1 MNSTVLKILKTIIS
15 VSAAFVGFTFIVIIA
30 FYFYLSDGVEFDLNK
45 SNQTLSSLT
54 NRFEIDFSNNSTIY
68 FKAREENIDTYITLE
83 NAIIKRSGN
92 ILVNAENIT
101 VNTSLNFTKTLQF
114 VYEIILNNNTD
125 LNLINPVSIKLKN
138 PTLDLAS
145 VENQV
150 TEINESD
157 RYFPVTIKAENGNLI
172 DGNIEIGQFDF
183 FLNVNQY
190 SQNSSLEKYKFRL
203 KSSQNF
209 PVSYIAQFFQDVESI
224 GDKKET
230 ISFDLTLEDEYANN
244 DDMSQ
249 KLNGIF
255 QIRNTT
261 MRLKTFPVQ
270 LKPEPIRR
278 LNLDLNIND
287 NIGQANIVGTLYNPK
302 KSLGLQ
308 TEPNLQIGGT
318 LNFEEILKPELNLI
332 VNGYDIYFA
341 KLENLN
347 LNGVT
352 DLTVSIIGKN
362 VLDLKGSLK
371 IKKSNGFLV
380 PLADTE
386 FETKHRIRNID
397 EKKCCLLYTS
407 PSPRD

>member
-15 VSAAFVGFTFIVIIA
+15 VTAAFVGFTLIVIIA

-92 ILVNAENIT
+92 ILINAENIT
-101 VNTSLNFTKTLQF
+101 VNTTLNFTKTLQF

-138 PTLDLAS
+138 PTFDLAS
-145 VENQV
+145 VENQD
-150 TEINESD
+150 TEINKSE

-172 DGNIEIGQFDF
+172 DGNVEIGQFDF
-183 FLNVNQY
+183 FLNINQY
-190 SQNSSLEKYKFRL
+190 SQNSSLEKYKIRL

-230 ISFDLTLEDEYANN
+230 ISFDITLEDEYANN
-244 DDMSQ
+244 DDISQ
-249 KLNGIF
+249 KLNGVI

-287 NIGQANIVGTLYNPK
+287 NIGQANLVGTLYNPK

-318 LNFEEILKPELNLI
+318 LNFKEILKPELNLI

-362 VLDLKGSLK
+362 VLDLQGSLK

-397 EKKCCLLYTS
+397 EKK
-407 PSPRD
+407 

>member
-1 MNSTVLKILKTIIS
+1 MNSTVLKILKTIAS
-15 VSAAFVGFTFIVIIA
+15 VSVAFISFTIIVIIA
-30 FYFYLSDGVEFDLNK
+30 FYFYLSDGVEFNLNK

-54 NRFEIDFSNNSTIY
+54 NRFELDFSKNSSIY

-83 NAIIKRSGN
+83 NAIIKRSGK
-92 ILVNAENIT
+92 ILINSENIT
-101 VNTSLNFTKTLQF
+101 LNTTLDFSKTLQF
-114 VYEIILNNNTD
+114 VFEIILNNNTD

-138 PTLDLAS
+138 PILDLANI
-145 VENQV
+145 ENQD
-150 TEINESD
+150 TEINKSE
-157 RYFPVTIKAENGNLI
+157 RYFPVTIKAEDGNLI
-172 DGNIEIGQFDF
+172 DGDIEIGQFDF
-183 FLNVNQY
+183 ILNINQY
-190 SQNSSLEKYKFRL
+190 SDNSSLEKYKFRL

-209 PVSYIAQFFQDVESI
+209 PVSYIAQFFEDVESI
-224 GDKKET
+224 GDKKES
-230 ISFDLTLEDEYANN
+230 ISFDLTLEDEYASN
-244 DDMSQ
+244 DDISQ
-249 KLNGIF
+249 KLNGVI

-287 NIGQANIVGTLYNPK
+287 NIGQANLVGTLYNPK

-318 LNFEEILKPELNLI
+318 LNFEEIQKPELNLI

-362 VLDLKGSLK
+362 VLDLQGSLK

-397 EKKCCLLYTS
+397 EEK
-407 PSPRD
+407 

>member
-1 MNSTVLKILKTIIS
+1 MNSTVLKILKTIAS
-15 VSAAFVGFTFIVIIA
+15 VSVTFISFTIIVIIA
-30 FYFYLSDGVEFDLNK
+30 FYFYLSDGVEFNLNK

-54 NRFEIDFSNNSTIY
+54 NRFELDFSKNSSIY

-83 NAIIKRSGN
+83 NATIKRSGK
-92 ILVNAENIT
+92 ILINSENIT
-101 VNTSLNFTKTLQF
+101 LNTTLDFSKTLQF
-114 VYEIILNNNTD
+114 VFEIILNNNTN

-145 VENQV
+145 IENQD
-150 TEINESD
+150 TEINKNE

-172 DGNIEIGQFDF
+172 DGDIEIGQFDF
-183 FLNVNQY
+183 FLNINQY
-190 SQNSSLEKYKFRL
+190 SENSSLEKYKFRL

-209 PVSYIAQFFQDVESI
+209 PVSYIAQFFQDVDSI

-230 ISFDLTLEDEYANN
+230 VSFDLTLEDEYASN
-244 DDMSQ
+244 DDISQ
-249 KLNGIF
+249 KLNGVI

-287 NIGQANIVGTLYNPK
+287 NIGQANLIGTLYNPK

-308 TEPNLQIGGT
+308 TEPNLQISGT
-318 LNFEEILKPELNLI
+318 LDFEEILKPELNLI
-332 VNGYDIYFA
+332 VNAYDIYFA

-347 LNGVT
+347 LNGIT

-397 EKKCCLLYTS
+397 EEK
-407 PSPRD
+407 

>member
-15 VSAAFVGFTFIVIIA
+15 VTAAFVGFTFIVIIA

-45 SNQTLSSLT
+45 SNQTLNSLT

-92 ILVNAENIT
+92 ILINAENIT
-101 VNTSLNFTKTLQF
+101 VNTTLNFTKTLQF

-138 PTLDLAS
+138 PTFDLAS
-145 VENQV
+145 VENQD
-150 TEINESD
+150 TEINKSE

-172 DGNIEIGQFDF
+172 DGNVEIGQFDF
-183 FLNVNQY
+183 FLNINQY
-190 SQNSSLEKYKFRL
+190 SQNSSLEKYKIRL

-230 ISFDLTLEDEYANN
+230 ISFDITLEDEYANN
-244 DDMSQ
+244 DDISQ
-249 KLNGIF
+249 KLNGVF

-287 NIGQANIVGTLYNPK
+287 NIGQANLVGTLYNPK

-362 VLDLKGSLK
+362 VLDLQGSLK

-397 EKKCCLLYTS
+397 EKK
-407 PSPRD
+407 

>member
-1 MNSTVLKILKTIIS
+1 MNSTVLKILKTIAS
-15 VSAAFVGFTFIVIIA
+15 VSVAFISFTIIVIIA
-30 FYFYLSDGVEFDLNK
+30 FYFYLSDGVEFNLNK

-54 NRFEIDFSNNSTIY
+54 NRFELDFSKNSSIY
-68 FKAREENIDTYITLE
+68 FKAREKNIDTYITLE
-83 NAIIKRSGN
+83 NAIIKRSEK
-92 ILVNAENIT
+92 ILINSENIT
-101 VNTSLNFTKTLQF
+101 LNTTLDFSKTLQF
-114 VYEIILNNNTD
+114 VFEIILNNNTD

-138 PTLDLAS
+138 PILDLAS
-145 VENQV
+145 IENQD
-150 TEINESD
+150 TEINKSE
-157 RYFPVTIKAENGNLI
+157 RYFPVTIKAEDGNLI
-172 DGNIEIGQFDF
+172 DGDIEIGQFDF
-183 FLNVNQY
+183 FLNINQY
-190 SQNSSLEKYKFRL
+190 SDNSSLEKYKFRL

-209 PVSYIAQFFQDVESI
+209 PVSYIAQFFEDVESI
-224 GDKKET
+224 GDKKES
-230 ISFDLTLEDEYANN
+230 ISFDLTLEDEYASN
-244 DDMSQ
+244 DDISQ
-249 KLNGIF
+249 KLNGVI

-287 NIGQANIVGTLYNPK
+287 NIGQANLVGTLYNPK

-318 LNFEEILKPELNLI
+318 LNFEEIQKPELNLI

-362 VLDLKGSLK
+362 VLDLQGSLK

-386 FETKHRIRNID
+386 FETEHRIRNID
-397 EKKCCLLYTS
+397 EEK
-407 PSPRD
+407 

>member
-15 VSAAFVGFTFIVIIA
+15 VAAAFLGFTFIVIIA

-92 ILVNAENIT
+92 ILINAENIT
-101 VNTSLNFTKTLQF
+101 VNTTLNFTKTLQF

-138 PTLDLAS
+138 PTFDLAS
-145 VENQV
+145 VENQD
-150 TEINESD
+150 TEINKSE

-172 DGNIEIGQFDF
+172 DGNVEIGQFDF
-183 FLNVNQY
+183 FLNINQY
-190 SQNSSLEKYKFRL
+190 SQNSSLEKYKIRL

-230 ISFDLTLEDEYANN
+230 ISFDITLEDEYANN
-244 DDMSQ
+244 DDISQ
-249 KLNGIF
+249 KLNGVF

-287 NIGQANIVGTLYNPK
+287 NIGQANLVGTLYNPK

-362 VLDLKGSLK
+362 VLDLQGSLK

-397 EKKCCLLYTS
+397 EKK
-407 PSPRD
+407 

>member
-15 VSAAFVGFTFIVIIA
+15 VTSAFVGFTFIVIIA

-92 ILVNAENIT
+92 ILINAENIT

-150 TEINESD
+150 AEINESD
-157 RYFPVTIKAENGNLI
+157 KYFPVTIKAENGNLI
-172 DGNIEIGQFDF
+172 DGNVEIGQFDF
-183 FLNVNQY
+183 FLNINQY
-190 SQNSSLEKYKFRL
+190 SQNSSLEKYKIRL

-230 ISFDLTLEDEYANN
+230 ISFDITLEDEYANN
-244 DDMSQ
+244 DDISQ
-249 KLNGIF
+249 KLNGVF

-287 NIGQANIVGTLYNPK
+287 NIGQVNLVGTLYNPK

-318 LNFEEILKPELNLI
+318 LNFKEILKPELNLI

-362 VLDLKGSLK
+362 VLDLQGSLK

-397 EKKCCLLYTS
+397 EEK
-407 PSPRD
+407 

>member
-1 MNSTVLKILKTIIS
+1 MNSTVLKILKTIAS
-15 VSAAFVGFTFIVIIA
+15 VSVAFISFTIIVIIA
-30 FYFYLSDGVEFDLNK
+30 FYFYLSDGVEFNLNK

-54 NRFEIDFSNNSTIY
+54 NRFELDFSKNSSIY
-68 FKAREENIDTYITLE
+68 FKAREESIDTYITLE
-83 NAIIKRSGN
+83 NAIIKRSGK
-92 ILVNAENIT
+92 ILINSENIT
-101 VNTSLNFTKTLQF
+101 LNTTLDFSKTLQF
-114 VYEIILNNNTD
+114 VFEIILNNNTD

-138 PTLDLAS
+138 PILDLAS
-145 VENQV
+145 IENQD
-150 TEINESD
+150 TEIIKSE
-157 RYFPVTIKAENGNLI
+157 RYFPVTIKAEDGNLI
-172 DGNIEIGQFDF
+172 DGDIEIGQFDF
-183 FLNVNQY
+183 FLNINQY
-190 SQNSSLEKYKFRL
+190 SDNSSLEKYKFQL

-209 PVSYIAQFFQDVESI
+209 PVSYIAQFFEDVESI
-224 GDKKET
+224 GDKKES
-230 ISFDLTLEDEYANN
+230 ISFDLTLEDEFASN
-244 DDMSQ
+244 DDISQ
-249 KLNGIF
+249 KLNGVI

-287 NIGQANIVGTLYNPK
+287 NIGQANLVGTLYNPK

-318 LNFEEILKPELNLI
+318 LNFEEIQKPELNLI

-362 VLDLKGSLK
+362 VLDLQGSLK

-397 EKKCCLLYTS
+397 EEK
-407 PSPRD
+407 

>member
-1 MNSTVLKILKTIIS
+1 MNSTVLKILKTIAS
-15 VSAAFVGFTFIVIIA
+15 VSVAFISFTIIVIIA
-30 FYFYLSDGVEFDLNK
+30 FYFYLSDGVEFNLNK

-54 NRFEIDFSNNSTIY
+54 NRFELDFSKNSSIY

-83 NAIIKRSGN
+83 NAIIKRSGK
-92 ILVNAENIT
+92 ILINSENIT
-101 VNTSLNFTKTLQF
+101 LNTTLDFSKTLQF
-114 VYEIILNNNTD
+114 VFEIILNNNTD

-138 PTLDLAS
+138 PILDLAS
-145 VENQV
+145 IENQD
-150 TEINESD
+150 TEINKSE
-157 RYFPVTIKAENGNLI
+157 RYFPVTIKAEDGNLI
-172 DGNIEIGQFDF
+172 DGDIEIGQFDF
-183 FLNVNQY
+183 FLNINQY
-190 SQNSSLEKYKFRL
+190 SDNSSLEKYKFRL

-209 PVSYIAQFFQDVESI
+209 PVSYIAQFFEDVESI
-224 GDKKET
+224 GDKKES
-230 ISFDLTLEDEYANN
+230 ISFDLTLEDEYASN
-244 DDMSQ
+244 DDISQ
-249 KLNGIF
+249 KLNGVI

-287 NIGQANIVGTLYNPK
+287 NIGQANLVGTLYNPK

-362 VLDLKGSLK
+362 VLDLQGSLK

-397 EKKCCLLYTS
+397 EEK
-407 PSPRD
+407 

>member
-1 MNSTVLKILKTIIS
+1 MNSTVLKILKTIAS
-15 VSAAFVGFTFIVIIA
+15 VSVAFISFTIIVIIA
-30 FYFYLSDGVEFDLNK
+30 FYFYLSDGVEFNLNK

-54 NRFEIDFSNNSTIY
+54 NRFELDFSKNSSIY

-83 NAIIKRSGN
+83 NVIIKRSGK
-92 ILVNAENIT
+92 ILINSENIT
-101 VNTSLNFTKTLQF
+101 LNTTLDFSKTLQF
-114 VYEIILNNNTD
+114 VFEIILNNNTD

-138 PTLDLAS
+138 PILDLAS
-145 VENQV
+145 IENQD
-150 TEINESD
+150 TEINKSE
-157 RYFPVTIKAENGNLI
+157 RYFPVTIKAEDGNLI
-172 DGNIEIGQFDF
+172 DGDIEIGQFDF
-183 FLNVNQY
+183 FLNINQY
-190 SQNSSLEKYKFRL
+190 SDNSSLEKYKFRL

-209 PVSYIAQFFQDVESI
+209 PVSYIAQFFEDVESI
-224 GDKKET
+224 GDKKES
-230 ISFDLTLEDEYANN
+230 ISFDLTLEDEYASN
-244 DDMSQ
+244 DDISQ
-249 KLNGIF
+249 KLNGVI

-287 NIGQANIVGTLYNPK
+287 NIGQANLVGTLYNPK

-318 LNFEEILKPELNLI
+318 LNFEEIQKPELNLI

-362 VLDLKGSLK
+362 VLDLQGSLK

-397 EKKCCLLYTS
+397 EEK
-407 PSPRD
+407 

>member
-1 MNSTVLKILKTIIS
+1 MNSTVLKILKTIAS
-15 VSAAFVGFTFIVIIA
+15 VSVAFISFTIIVIIA
-30 FYFYLSDGVEFDLNK
+30 FYFYLSDGVEFNLNK

-54 NRFEIDFSNNSTIY
+54 NRFELDFSNNSSIY

-83 NAIIKRSGN
+83 NAIIKRSGK
-92 ILVNAENIT
+92 ILINSENIT
-101 VNTSLNFTKTLQF
+101 LNTTLDFSKTLQF
-114 VYEIILNNNTD
+114 VFEIILNNNTN

-138 PTLDLAS
+138 PILDLAS
-145 VENQV
+145 IENQD
-150 TEINESD
+150 TEIIKSE
-157 RYFPVTIKAENGNLI
+157 RYFPVTIKAEDGNLI
-172 DGNIEIGQFDF
+172 DGDIEIGQFDF
-183 FLNVNQY
+183 FLNINQY
-190 SQNSSLEKYKFRL
+190 SDNSSLEKYKFRL

-209 PVSYIAQFFQDVESI
+209 PVSYIAQFFEDVESI
-224 GDKKET
+224 GDKKES
-230 ISFDLTLEDEYANN
+230 ISFDLTLEDEFASN
-244 DDMSQ
+244 DDISQ
-249 KLNGIF
+249 KLNGVI

-287 NIGQANIVGTLYNPK
+287 NIGQANLVGTLYNPK

-318 LNFEEILKPELNLI
+318 LNFEEIQKPELNLI

-362 VLDLKGSLK
+362 VLDLQGSLK

-397 EKKCCLLYTS
+397 EEK
-407 PSPRD
+407 

>member
-1 MNSTVLKILKTIIS
+1 MNSTVLKILKTIAS
-15 VSAAFVGFTFIVIIA
+15 VSVAFISFTIIVIIA
-30 FYFYLSDGVEFDLNK
+30 FYFYLSDGVEFNLNK

-54 NRFEIDFSNNSTIY
+54 NRFELDFSKNSSIY
-68 FKAREENIDTYITLE
+68 FKAREESIDTYITLE
-83 NAIIKRSGN
+83 NAIIKRSGK
-92 ILVNAENIT
+92 ILINSENIT
-101 VNTSLNFTKTLQF
+101 LNTTLDFSKTLQF
-114 VYEIILNNNTD
+114 VFEIILNNNTD

-138 PTLDLAS
+138 PILDLAS
-145 VENQV
+145 IENQD
-150 TEINESD
+150 TEINKSE
-157 RYFPVTIKAENGNLI
+157 RYFPVTIKAEDGNLI
-172 DGNIEIGQFDF
+172 DGDIEIGQFDF
-183 FLNVNQY
+183 FLNINQY
-190 SQNSSLEKYKFRL
+190 SDNSSLEKYKFRL

-209 PVSYIAQFFQDVESI
+209 PVSYIAQFFEDVESI
-224 GDKKET
+224 GDKKES
-230 ISFDLTLEDEYANN
+230 ISFDLTLEDENASN
-244 DDMSQ
+244 DDISQ
-249 KLNGIF
+249 KLNGVI

-287 NIGQANIVGTLYNPK
+287 NIGQANLVGTLYNPK

-318 LNFEEILKPELNLI
+318 LNFEEIQKPELNLI

-362 VLDLKGSLK
+362 VLDLQGSLK

-386 FETKHRIRNID
+386 FETKHRIRNINE
-397 EKKCCLLYTS
+397 EK
-407 PSPRD
+407 

>member
-15 VSAAFVGFTFIVIIA
+15 VTAAFVGFTFIVIIA

-92 ILVNAENIT
+92 ILINAENIT
-101 VNTSLNFTKTLQF
+101 VNTTLNFTKTLQF

-138 PTLDLAS
+138 PTFDLAS
-145 VENQV
+145 VENQD
-150 TEINESD
+150 TEINKSE

-172 DGNIEIGQFDF
+172 DGNVEIGQFDF
-183 FLNVNQY
+183 FLSINQY
-190 SQNSSLEKYKFRL
+190 SQNSSLEKYKIRL

-230 ISFDLTLEDEYANN
+230 ISFDITLEDEYANN
-244 DDMSQ
+244 DDISQ
-249 KLNGIF
+249 KLNGVF

-287 NIGQANIVGTLYNPK
+287 NIGQANLVGTLYNPK

-318 LNFEEILKPELNLI
+318 LNFEEIMKPELNLI

-362 VLDLKGSLK
+362 VLDLQGSLK

-380 PLADTE
+380 PLSDTE

-397 EKKCCLLYTS
+397 EKK
-407 PSPRD
+407 

>member
-1 MNSTVLKILKTIIS
+1 MNSTVLKILKTIAS
-15 VSAAFVGFTFIVIIA
+15 VSLAFISFTIIVIIA
-30 FYFYLSDGVEFDLNK
+30 FYFYLSDGVEFNLNK

-54 NRFEIDFSNNSTIY
+54 NRFELDFSKNSSIY

-83 NAIIKRSGN
+83 NAIIKRSGK
-92 ILVNAENIT
+92 ILINSENIT
-101 VNTSLNFTKTLQF
+101 LNTTLDFTKTLQF
-114 VYEIILNNNTD
+114 VFEIILNNNTD

-138 PTLDLAS
+138 PILNLAS
-145 VENQV
+145 IENQD
-150 TEINESD
+150 TEINKSE

-172 DGNIEIGQFDF
+172 DGDIEIGQFDF
-183 FLNVNQY
+183 FLNINQY
-190 SQNSSLEKYKFRL
+190 SENSSLEKYKFRL

-209 PVSYIAQFFQDVESI
+209 PVSYIAQFFEDVESI
-224 GDKKET
+224 GDKKES
-230 ISFDLTLEDEYANN
+230 ISFDLTLEDEYASN
-244 DDMSQ
+244 DDISQ
-249 KLNGIF
+249 KLNGVI

-287 NIGQANIVGTLYNPK
+287 NIGQANLIGTLYNPK

-308 TEPNLQIGGT
+308 TEPNIQIGGT
-318 LNFEEILKPELNLI
+318 LNFDEIMKPELNLI

-362 VLDLKGSLK
+362 VLDLQGSLK

-386 FETKHRIRNID
+386 FETKHIIRNID
-397 EKKCCLLYTS
+397 EKK
-407 PSPRD
+407 

>member
-1 MNSTVLKILKTIIS
+1 MKSIILKILKTIAS
-15 VSAAFVGFTFIVIIA
+15 VSVAFISFTIIVIIA
-30 FYFYLSDGVEFDLNK
+30 FYFYLSDGVEFNLNK

-54 NRFEIDFSNNSTIY
+54 KRFEIDFSKNSSIY

-83 NAIIKRSGN
+83 NAIIKRSGK
-92 ILVNAENIT
+92 ILINSENLT
-101 VNTSLNFTKTLQF
+101 LNTTLDFTKTLQF
-114 VYEIILNNNTD
+114 VFEIILNNNTD

-138 PTLDLAS
+138 PTLNLAS
-145 VENQV
+145 IENQDA
-150 TEINESD
+150 EINKSG
-157 RYFPVTIKAENGNLI
+157 RYFPVNIKAENGNLI

-183 FLNVNQY
+183 FLNINQY
-190 SQNSSLEKYKFRL
+190 SENSSLEKYKFRL

-230 ISFDLTLEDEYANN
+230 ISFDITLEDEYASN
-244 DDMSQ
+244 DDISQ
-249 KLNGIF
+249 KLNGVI

-261 MRLKTFPVQ
+261 MRLKKFPAK

-287 NIGQANIVGTLYNPK
+287 NIGQANLIGTLYNPK

-318 LNFEEILKPELNLI
+318 LNFEEIMKPEINLI

-362 VLDLKGSLK
+362 VLDLQGSLK

-386 FETKHRIRNID
+386 FETKHRIRNTD
-397 EKKCCLLYTS
+397 EEK
-407 PSPRD
+407 

>member
-1 MNSTVLKILKTIIS
+1 MS
-15 VSAAFVGFTFIVIIA
+15 VTAAFVGFTFIVIIA

-45 SNQTLSSLT
+45 SNQTLNSLT

-92 ILVNAENIT
+92 ILINAENIT
-101 VNTSLNFTKTLQF
+101 VNTTLNFTKTLQF

-138 PTLDLAS
+138 PTFDLAS
-145 VENQV
+145 VENQD
-150 TEINESD
+150 TEINKSE

-172 DGNIEIGQFDF
+172 DGNVEIGQFDF

-230 ISFDLTLEDEYANN
+230 ISFDITLEDEYANN
-244 DDMSQ
+244 DDFSQ
-249 KLNGIF
+249 KLNGVF

-287 NIGQANIVGTLYNPK
+287 NIGQANLVGTLYNPK

-362 VLDLKGSLK
+362 VLDLQGSLK

-380 PLADTE
+380 PLSDTE

-397 EKKCCLLYTS
+397 EKK
-407 PSPRD
+407 

>member
-1 MNSTVLKILKTIIS
+1 MNSTVLKILKTIAS
-15 VSAAFVGFTFIVIIA
+15 VSVAFISFTIIVSIA
-30 FYFYLSDGVEFDLNK
+30 FYFYLSDGVEFNLNK

-54 NRFEIDFSNNSTIY
+54 NRFELDFSKNSSIY

-83 NAIIKRSGN
+83 NAIIKRSGK
-92 ILVNAENIT
+92 ILINSENIT
-101 VNTSLNFTKTLQF
+101 LNTALDFSKTLQF
-114 VYEIILNNNTD
+114 VFEIILNNNTD

-138 PTLDLAS
+138 PILDLAS
-145 VENQV
+145 IENQD
-150 TEINESD
+150 TEINKSE

-172 DGNIEIGQFDF
+172 DGDIEIGQFDF
-183 FLNVNQY
+183 FLNINQY
-190 SQNSSLEKYKFRL
+190 SDNSSLEKYKFRL

-209 PVSYIAQFFQDVESI
+209 PVSYIAQFFEDVESI
-224 GDKKET
+224 GDKKES
-230 ISFDLTLEDEYANN
+230 ISFDLTLEDEYASN
-244 DDMSQ
+244 DDISQ
-249 KLNGIF
+249 KLNGVI

-287 NIGQANIVGTLYNPK
+287 NIGQANLVGTLYNPK

-318 LNFEEILKPELNLI
+318 LNFEEIQKPELNLI

-362 VLDLKGSLK
+362 VLDLQGSLK

-397 EKKCCLLYTS
+397 EEK
-407 PSPRD
+407 

>member
-1 MNSTVLKILKTIIS
+1 MNSTVLKILKTIAS
-15 VSAAFVGFTFIVIIA
+15 VSVAFISFTIIVIIA
-30 FYFYLSDGVEFDLNK
+30 FYFYLSDGVEFNLNK

-54 NRFEIDFSNNSTIY
+54 NRFELDFGKNSSIY

-83 NAIIKRSGN
+83 NAIIKRSGK
-92 ILVNAENIT
+92 ILINSENIT
-101 VNTSLNFTKTLQF
+101 LNTTLDFYKTLQF
-114 VYEIILNNNTD
+114 VFEIILNNNTD

-138 PTLDLAS
+138 PILDLAS
-145 VENQV
+145 IENQD
-150 TEINESD
+150 TEINKSE
-157 RYFPVTIKAENGNLI
+157 RYFPVMIKAEDGNLI
-172 DGNIEIGQFDF
+172 DGDIEIGQFDF
-183 FLNVNQY
+183 ILNINQY
-190 SQNSSLEKYKFRL
+190 SDNSSLEKYKFRL

-209 PVSYIAQFFQDVESI
+209 PVSYIAQFFEEVESI
-224 GDKKET
+224 GDKKES
-230 ISFDLTLEDEYANN
+230 ISFDLTLEDEYASN
-244 DDMSQ
+244 DDISQ
-249 KLNGIF
+249 KLNGVI

-287 NIGQANIVGTLYNPK
+287 NIGQANLVGTLYNPK

-318 LNFEEILKPELNLI
+318 LNFEEIQKPELNLI

-362 VLDLKGSLK
+362 VLDLQGSLK

-386 FETKHRIRNID
+386 FETEHRIRNID
-397 EKKCCLLYTS
+397 EEK
-407 PSPRD
+407 

>member
-1 MNSTVLKILKTIIS
+1 MNSTVLKILKTIAS
-15 VSAAFVGFTFIVIIA
+15 VSVAFISFTIIVIIA
-30 FYFYLSDGVEFDLNK
+30 FYFYLSDGVEFNLNK

-54 NRFEIDFSNNSTIY
+54 NRFELDFSKNSSIY

-83 NAIIKRSGN
+83 NAIIKRSGK
-92 ILVNAENIT
+92 ILINSENIT
-101 VNTSLNFTKTLQF
+101 LNTTLDFSKTLQF
-114 VYEIILNNNTD
+114 VFEIILNNNTD

-138 PTLDLAS
+138 PILDLAS
-145 VENQV
+145 IENQD
-150 TEINESD
+150 TEINKSE
-157 RYFPVTIKAENGNLI
+157 RYFPVTIKAEDGNLI
-172 DGNIEIGQFDF
+172 DGDIEIGKFDF
-183 FLNVNQY
+183 FLNINQY
-190 SQNSSLEKYKFRL
+190 SDNSSLEKYKFRL

-209 PVSYIAQFFQDVESI
+209 PVSYIAQFFEDVESI
-224 GDKKET
+224 GDKKES
-230 ISFDLTLEDEYANN
+230 ISFDLTLEDEYASN
-244 DDMSQ
+244 DDISQ
-249 KLNGIF
+249 KLNGVI

-278 LNLDLNIND
+278 LNLDLKIDD
-287 NIGQANIVGTLYNPK
+287 NIGQANLVGTLYNPK

-318 LNFEEILKPELNLI
+318 LNFEEIQKPELNLI

-362 VLDLKGSLK
+362 VLDLQGSLK

-386 FETKHRIRNID
+386 FETEHRIRNID
-397 EKKCCLLYTS
+397 EEK
-407 PSPRD
+407 

>member
-1 MNSTVLKILKTIIS
+1 MNSTVLKILKTIAS
-15 VSAAFVGFTFIVIIA
+15 VSLAFISFTIIVIIA
-30 FYFYLSDGVEFDLNK
+30 FYFYLSDGVEFNLNK

-54 NRFEIDFSNNSTIY
+54 NRFELDFSKNSSIY

-83 NAIIKRSGN
+83 NAIIKRSGK
-92 ILVNAENIT
+92 ILINSENIT
-101 VNTSLNFTKTLQF
+101 LNTTLDFSKTLQF
-114 VYEIILNNNTD
+114 VFEIILNNNTD

-138 PTLDLAS
+138 PTLDIAS
-145 VENQV
+145 IENQD
-150 TEINESD
+150 TEINKSE
-157 RYFPVTIKAENGNLI
+157 RYFPVTIKAENGSLI
-172 DGNIEIGQFDF
+172 DSDIEIGQFDF
-183 FLNVNQY
+183 FLNINQY
-190 SQNSSLEKYKFRL
+190 SENSSLEKYKFRL

-209 PVSYIAQFFQDVESI
+209 PVSYIAQFFEDVESI
-224 GDKKET
+224 GDKKES
-230 ISFDLTLEDEYANN
+230 ISFDITLEDEYASN
-244 DDMSQ
+244 DDISQ
-249 KLNGIF
+249 KLNGVI

-287 NIGQANIVGTLYNPK
+287 NVGQANLVGTLYNPK

-318 LNFEEILKPELNLI
+318 LDFEEILKPELNLI

-341 KLENLN
+341 KIENLN

-362 VLDLKGSLK
+362 VLDLQGSLK

-380 PLADTE
+380 PLTDTE

-397 EKKCCLLYTS
+397 EEK
-407 PSPRD
+407 

>member
-1 MNSTVLKILKTIIS
+1 MS
-15 VSAAFVGFTFIVIIA
+15 VTAAFVGFTFIVIIA

-45 SNQTLSSLT
+45 SNQTLNSLT

-68 FKAREENIDTYITLE
+68 FKAREENVDTYITLE

-92 ILVNAENIT
+92 ILINAENIT

-172 DGNIEIGQFDF
+172 DGNVEIGHFDF

-230 ISFDLTLEDEYANN
+230 ISFDITLEDEYANN

-287 NIGQANIVGTLYNPK
+287 NIGQANLVGTLYNPK

-362 VLDLKGSLK
+362 VLDLQGSLK

-386 FETKHRIRNID
+386 FETKHTIRNID
-397 EKKCCLLYTS
+397 EEK
-407 PSPRD
+407 

>member
-1 MNSTVLKILKTIIS
+1 MNSTVLKILKTIAS
-15 VSAAFVGFTFIVIIA
+15 VSVAFISFTIIFIIA
-30 FYFYLSDGVEFDLNK
+30 FYFYLSDGVEFNLNK

-54 NRFEIDFSNNSTIY
+54 NRFEIDFSKNSSIY
-68 FKAREENIDTYITLE
+68 FKAREESIDTYITLE
-83 NAIIKRSGN
+83 NAIIKRSGK
-92 ILVNAENIT
+92 ILINSENIT
-101 VNTSLNFTKTLQF
+101 LNTTLDFSKTLQF
-114 VYEIILNNNTD
+114 VFEIILNNNTD

-138 PTLDLAS
+138 PILDLAS
-145 VENQV
+145 IENQD
-150 TEINESD
+150 TEINKSE
-157 RYFPVTIKAENGNLI
+157 RYFPVTIKAEDGNLI
-172 DGNIEIGQFDF
+172 DGDIEIGQFDF
-183 FLNVNQY
+183 FLNINQY
-190 SQNSSLEKYKFRL
+190 SDNSSLEKYKFRL

-230 ISFDLTLEDEYANN
+230 VSFDLTLEDEYASNN
-244 DDMSQ
+244 DISQ
-249 KLNGIF
+249 KLNGVI

-287 NIGQANIVGTLYNPK
+287 NIGQANLVGTLYNPK

-318 LNFEEILKPELNLI
+318 LNFEEIQKPELNLI

-362 VLDLKGSLK
+362 VLDLQGSLK

-397 EKKCCLLYTS
+397 EEK
-407 PSPRD
+407 

>member
-1 MNSTVLKILKTIIS
+1 MNSTVLKILKTIAS
-15 VSAAFVGFTFIVIIA
+15 VSVAFISFTIIVIIA
-30 FYFYLSDGVEFDLNK
+30 FYFYLSDGVEFNLNK

-54 NRFEIDFSNNSTIY
+54 NRFELDFSKNSSIY
-68 FKAREENIDTYITLE
+68 FKAREENIDTYITLK
-83 NAIIKRSGN
+83 NAIIKRSGK
-92 ILVNAENIT
+92 ILINSENIT
-101 VNTSLNFTKTLQF
+101 LNTTLDFTKTLQF
-114 VYEIILNNNTD
+114 VFEIILNNNTD

-145 VENQV
+145 IENQD
-150 TEINESD
+150 TEINKSE
-157 RYFPVTIKAENGNLI
+157 RYFPVTIKAENGKLI
-172 DGNIEIGQFDF
+172 DGDIEIGQFNF
-183 FLNVNQY
+183 FLNINQY
-190 SQNSSLEKYKFRL
+190 SENSSLEKYKFRL

-209 PVSYIAQFFQDVESI
+209 PVSYIAQFFEDVESI
-224 GDKKET
+224 GDKKES
-230 ISFDLTLEDEYANN
+230 ISFDLTLEDEYASN
-244 DDMSQ
+244 DDISQ
-249 KLNGIF
+249 KLNGVI

-287 NIGQANIVGTLYNPK
+287 NVGQANLVGTLYNPK

-308 TEPNLQIGGT
+308 TEPNIQIGGT
-318 LNFEEILKPELNLI
+318 LNFDEIMKPELNLI

-380 PLADTE
+380 PLTDTE

-397 EKKCCLLYTS
+397 EEK
-407 PSPRD
+407 

>member
-1 MNSTVLKILKTIIS
+1 MNSTVLKILKTIAS
-15 VSAAFVGFTFIVIIA
+15 VSVAFISFTIIVIIA
-30 FYFYLSDGVEFDLNK
+30 FYFYLSDGVEFNLNK

-54 NRFEIDFSNNSTIY
+54 NRFELDFSKNSSIY
-68 FKAREENIDTYITLE
+68 FKAREENIDIYITLE
-83 NAIIKRSGN
+83 NAIIKRSGK
-92 ILVNAENIT
+92 ILINSENIT
-101 VNTSLNFTKTLQF
+101 LNTALDFSKTLQF
-114 VYEIILNNNTD
+114 VFEIILNNNTD

-138 PTLDLAS
+138 PILDLS
-145 VENQV
+145 SIENQD
-150 TEINESD
+150 TEINKSE
-157 RYFPVTIKAENGNLI
+157 RYFPVTIKAEDGNLI
-172 DGNIEIGQFDF
+172 DGDIEIGQFDF
-183 FLNVNQY
+183 FLNINQY
-190 SQNSSLEKYKFRL
+190 SDNSSLEKYKFRL

-209 PVSYIAQFFQDVESI
+209 PVSYIAQFFEDVESI
-224 GDKKET
+224 GDKKES
-230 ISFDLTLEDEYANN
+230 ISFDLTLEDEYASN
-244 DDMSQ
+244 DDISQ
-249 KLNGIF
+249 KLNGVI

-287 NIGQANIVGTLYNPK
+287 NIGQANLVGTLYNPK

-318 LNFEEILKPELNLI
+318 LNFEEIQKPELNLI

-362 VLDLKGSLK
+362 VLDLQGSLK

-397 EKKCCLLYTS
+397 EEK
-407 PSPRD
+407 

>member
-1 MNSTVLKILKTIIS
+1 MNSTVLKILKTIMS
-15 VSAAFVGFTFIVIIA
+15 VTAAFVGFTFIVIIA

-45 SNQTLSSLT
+45 SNQTLNSLT

-68 FKAREENIDTYITLE
+68 FKAREENVDTYITLE

-92 ILVNAENIT
+92 ILINAENIT

-172 DGNIEIGQFDF
+172 DGNVEIGQFDF

-190 SQNSSLEKYKFRL
+190 SQNSSLEKYKIRL

-230 ISFDLTLEDEYANN
+230 ISFDITLEDEYANN
-244 DDMSQ
+244 DDFSQ
-249 KLNGIF
+249 KLNGVF

-287 NIGQANIVGTLYNPK
+287 NIGQANLVGTLYNPK

-362 VLDLKGSLK
+362 VLDLQGSLK

-397 EKKCCLLYTS
+397 EEK
-407 PSPRD
+407 

>member
-1 MNSTVLKILKTIIS
+1 M
-15 VSAAFVGFTFIVIIA
+15 
-30 FYFYLSDGVEFDLNK
+30 
-45 SNQTLSSLT
+45 T
-54 NRFEIDFSNNSTIY
+54 NRFELDFSKNSSIY

-83 NAIIKRSGN
+83 NAIIKRSGK
-92 ILVNAENIT
+92 ILINSENIT
-101 VNTSLNFTKTLQF
+101 LNTTLDFSKTLQF
-114 VYEIILNNNTD
+114 VFEIILNNNTD

-138 PTLDLAS
+138 PILDLAS
-145 VENQV
+145 IENQD
-150 TEINESD
+150 TEINKSE

-172 DGNIEIGQFDF
+172 DGDIEIGQFNF
-183 FLNVNQY
+183 FLNINQY
-190 SQNSSLEKYKFRL
+190 SENSSLEKYKFRL

-209 PVSYIAQFFQDVESI
+209 PVSYIAQFFEDVESI
-224 GDKKET
+224 GDKKES
-230 ISFDLTLEDEYANN
+230 ISFDLTLEDEYASN
-244 DDMSQ
+244 DDISQ
-249 KLNGIF
+249 KLNGVI

-287 NIGQANIVGTLYNPK
+287 NVGQANLVGTLYNPK

-362 VLDLKGSLK
+362 VLDLQGSLK

-397 EKKCCLLYTS
+397 EEK
-407 PSPRD
+407 

>member
-1 MNSTVLKILKTIIS
+1 ML
-15 VSAAFVGFTFIVIIA
+15 GFTFIVIIA

-45 SNQTLSSLT
+45 SNQTLNSLT

-92 ILVNAENIT
+92 ILINAENIT

-183 FLNVNQY
+183 FLNIKQY

-230 ISFDLTLEDEYANN
+230 ISFDITLEDEYANN
-244 DDMSQ
+244 DDISQ
-249 KLNGIF
+249 KLNGVF

-287 NIGQANIVGTLYNPK
+287 NIGQANLVGTLYNPK

-362 VLDLKGSLK
+362 VLDLQGSLK

-397 EKKCCLLYTS
+397 EEK
-407 PSPRD
+407 

>member
-1 MNSTVLKILKTIIS
+1 MS
-15 VSAAFVGFTFIVIIA
+15 VTAAFVGFTFIVIIA

-45 SNQTLSSLT
+45 SNQTLNSLT

-92 ILVNAENIT
+92 ILINAENIT
-101 VNTSLNFTKTLQF
+101 VNTTLNFTKTLQF

-172 DGNIEIGQFDF
+172 DGNVEIGQFDF

-230 ISFDLTLEDEYANN
+230 ISFDITLEDEYANN
-244 DDMSQ
+244 DDISQ
-249 KLNGIF
+249 KLNGVF

-287 NIGQANIVGTLYNPK
+287 NIGQANLVGTLYNPK

-362 VLDLKGSLK
+362 VLDLQGSLK

-397 EKKCCLLYTS
+397 EEK
-407 PSPRD
+407 